1 MIVPPQAVMLTA
13 HVGDSLRCLIAK
25 SRQAGVTRPA
35 LHKGP
40 GDGAVGNCFWRSP
53 PTPPMTTTTTIKGA
67 CFASKTITTISQR
80 RRLAPRQRSRAAA
93 HDKNSRTF
101 FDFDRFDRF
110 THCGGPV
117 LVAARC
123 HHTLETHSRTHA
135 RTPNPRRKTIKNYS
149 HTAAKETQKITKKR
163 RKIHDHAR
171 THRSS
176 VRETLIVFV
185 RFTLSACVSITCE
198 KVTELGFNFT
208 SLLLLT
214 CCCCVSDC

>member
-53 PTPPMTTTTTIKGA
+53 PTPPTTTTTTIKGA

-80 RRLAPRQRSRAAA
+80 RGLVPRQRSRAAA
-93 HDKNSRTF
+93 HDKNSRTLLISIVLI
-101 FDFDRFDRF
+101 DLL
-110 THCGGPV
+110 TVGAGAGG
-117 LVAARC
+117 C
-123 HHTLETHSRTHA
+123 TLSPHSRNALTHA
-135 RTPNPRRKTIKNYS
+135 RTNPESAKRTIKNYS

-171 THRSS
+171 THLSS

>member
-53 PTPPMTTTTTIKGA
+53 PTPPMTTTTIKGA

-80 RRLAPRQRSRAAA
+80 RRLVLRQRSRAAA

-101 FDFDRFDRF
+101 SDFDRFDRF

-135 RTPNPRRKTIKNYS
+135 RTPNPR
-149 HTAAKETQKITKKR
+149 KER
-163 RKIHDHAR
+163 Y
-171 THRSS
+171 
-176 VRETLIVFV
+176 
-185 RFTLSACVSITCE
+185 E
-198 KVTELGFNFT
+198 K
-208 SLLLLT
+208 LLT
-214 CCCCVSDC
+214 HCRERNAKNHEETPKNSRSRAHAPIFR